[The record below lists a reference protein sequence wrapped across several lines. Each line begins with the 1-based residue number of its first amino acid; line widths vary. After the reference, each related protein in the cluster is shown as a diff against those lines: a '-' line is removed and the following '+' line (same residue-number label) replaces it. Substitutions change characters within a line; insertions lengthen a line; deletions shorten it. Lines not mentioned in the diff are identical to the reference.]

1 MYYPQKPLQSHHKE
15 ILMSTTE
22 ELRNISTPC
31 ISVCKYNSNNY
42 CIGCKRH
49 MNEIF
54 DWLDYNED
62 MRIAI
67 MKDLIDREIV

>member
-1 MYYPQKPLQSHHKE
+1 
-15 ILMSTTE
+15 MSTTE
-22 ELRNISTPC
+22 QLMNIDNPC
-31 ISVCKYNSNNY
+31 MGICEYNKENY

>member
-1 MYYPQKPLQSHHKE
+1 
-15 ILMSTTE
+15 
-22 ELRNISTPC
+22 
-31 ISVCKYNSNNY
+31 
-42 CIGCKRH
+42 

-67 MKDLIDREIV
+67 MKDLIDREIVSIVI

>member
-1 MYYPQKPLQSHHKE
+1 MK
-15 ILMSTTE
+15 TTE

-31 ISVCKYNSNNY
+31 ISVCKFNDNNY

-54 DWLDYNED
+54 DWLDYSED